1 MIPQEIRLLTA
12 VKMQRRTAEATVRK
26 AVLKTAIAQRTAQI
40 VQTVR
45 IAQTA
50 RTAQTKILQNNQKKL
65 SSAKVEGSFFVF
77 WHRMLKRAKV
87 WQHMR
92 AQVISWSQA
101 KKYIYYGDT
110 LFVDLRDEET
120 YKEGHIRGAW
130 NIPYNEFLTNI
141 EQMKKYRRII
151 FCCDYGTHS
160 LMAAKRMAQ
169 VGIQAYSIAGG
180 YRYGVSQDNI

>member
-1 MIPQEIRLLTA
+1 MNTMIPQEIRLLTA

-26 AVLKTAIAQRTAQI
+26 AVLKTAIAQRIAQI

-87 WQHMR
+87 W
-92 AQVISWSQA
+92 
-101 KKYIYYGDT
+101 G
-110 LFVDLRDEET
+110 
-120 YKEGHIRGAW
+120 
-130 NIPYNEFLTNI
+130 
-141 EQMKKYRRII
+141 
-151 FCCDYGTHS
+151 
-160 LMAAKRMAQ
+160 
-169 VGIQAYSIAGG
+169 SI
-180 YRYGVSQDNI
+180 